1 MNIRPLLLGLP
12 LLLTGCSSMSNFSW
26 SSLSPFNWFG
36 SSLDG
41 NYRLRG
47 GMATNN
53 GQIVSYYQALSGD
66 EVKLVITGEPKG
78 RLQRVDVLDPKV
90 ATEWGNKL
98 GTPFGDMYSKAF
110 GSCKPGSGED
120 AGKVE
125 CVAEQSKY
133 VTYIFSGKWA
143 GAQDIIPPD
152 DTLKSWTVSKIIWHA
167 KPQQ

>member
-1 MNIRPLLLGLP
+1 
-12 LLLTGCSSMSNFSW
+12 MSESAIND
-26 SSLSPFNWFG
+26 G
-36 SSLDG
+36 LDG

-47 GMATNN
+47 GMATSN

-110 GSCKPGSGED
+110 GSCNRAAAKTPAKWSAWRSRASTLPTSSAASGPGRRTS
-120 AGKVE
+120 
-125 CVAEQSKY
+125 SRR
-133 VTYIFSGKWA
+133 TT
-143 GAQDIIPPD
+143 P
-152 DTLKSWTVSKIIWHA
+152 
-167 KPQQ
+167 